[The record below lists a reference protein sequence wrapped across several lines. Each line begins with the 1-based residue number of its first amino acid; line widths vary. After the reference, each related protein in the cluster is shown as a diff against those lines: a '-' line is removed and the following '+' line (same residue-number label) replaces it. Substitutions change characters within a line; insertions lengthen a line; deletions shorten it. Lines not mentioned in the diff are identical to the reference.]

1 MQCTYCQSKVLFP
14 RNPSVNELR
23 KHLNEVRLMS
33 VSIAKKSS
41 ASAKRC
47 NAPSSQ
53 PLSRRVHFSHY
64 RCVSDLSSSPSRER
78 NIDGV
83 IQVTVHSEADKTSSM
98 AEVQDQAGCSSKAL
112 HLRQVPVTRHGV
124 CVLPQPV
131 HQVPPGGSRHH
142 RCHPQAQN
150 QARSE
155 DQGPEAV

>member
-1 MQCTYCQSKVLFP
+1 M
-14 RNPSVNELR
+14 NELR

-83 IQVTVHSEADKTSSM
+83 IQVTVHREAENTSSI
-98 AEVQDQAGCSSKAL
+98 AEVPDKAGCSLKDGLSSSNKISSTSCPEDGL
-112 HLRQVPVTRHGV
+112 EL
-124 CVLPQPV
+124 
-131 HQVPPGGSRHH
+131 
-142 RCHPQAQN
+142 AQLDTY
-150 QARSE
+150 SGKE
-155 DQGPEAV
+155 DKEDKEDKN